1 MICRPCTDT
10 LFLLLLKSTA
20 DFQKVHVFSLPPSNF
35 LPPSLFYTHTH
46 MCPHIH
52 SLLHVCTPHT
62 LFHVHTLLPSSPMQY
77 RSLFSSTP
85 KPISLESVV
94 IDESNSLRSAVVPN
108 PEYYYSAKSC
118 INLGDHLSQR
128 RTHSFPFSAPRNAD
142 PICSWEPG
150 SRILCAVMVF
160 WINHTSLHFAC
171 VGLAFCPAGA
181 VGTVDRDTVIFA
193 LQGSGQQPPSFGAWG
208 SLSHHP
214 DPQWIWLSVFPLG
227 WGVGA
232 WGGVGAGGDVVLALP
247 GTVSQNYIFMLA
259 TTV

>member
-1 MICRPCTDT
+1 MLAVPSIWETEIQ
-10 LFLLLLKSTA
+10 STPILSNLSILEA
-20 DFQKVHVFSLPPSNF
+20 IWFCAKMGAAAVPGHVPVRRSQPEPVLGEPSKYSLGHQEGQIPAPWSWKPP
-35 LPPSLFYTHTH
+35 PPNTHTH

-142 PICSWEPG
+142 PICS
-150 SRILCAVMVF
+150 
-160 WINHTSLHFAC
+160 
-171 VGLAFCPAGA
+171 
-181 VGTVDRDTVIFA
+181 
-193 LQGSGQQPPSFGAWG
+193 
-208 SLSHHP
+208 
-214 DPQWIWLSVFPLG
+214 
-227 WGVGA
+227 
-232 WGGVGAGGDVVLALP
+232 
-247 GTVSQNYIFMLA
+247 
-259 TTV
+259 